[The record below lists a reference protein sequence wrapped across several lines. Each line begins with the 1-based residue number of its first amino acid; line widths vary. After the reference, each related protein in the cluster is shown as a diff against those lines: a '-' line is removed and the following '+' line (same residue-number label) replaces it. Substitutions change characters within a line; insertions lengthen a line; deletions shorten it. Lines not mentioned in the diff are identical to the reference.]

1 MAPTLAIAARHT
13 ASPTPGHTM
22 TPMPHPTRPSPFS
35 PTDLQVPLIQ
45 APMAGGIST
54 PSLAVAVGQAG
65 GLGFLAAG
73 YLSPDAVAAQIAE
86 VRKSVDLFGVNLFVP
101 QPVAE
106 PDRIPAYRREL
117 EETEAERYAVALPDP
132 DLADTDHWQA
142 KLTLL
147 LGDPVPVVSFTFG
160 LPDAET
166 VAHFK
171 DQGTY
176 TVGTVTTVDEA
187 HQAVN
192 VGIDALCVQGPE
204 AGGHRGTFNPA
215 ALPSTTPLLTLLS
228 EIRAATA
235 PIPLIAAGALAT
247 PNDVARAR
255 AAGAALTQ
263 HGTAFLRATE
273 AGTHPL
279 HRDALTDPKFAD
291 TVLTRAFS
299 GRWVRTLQNRF
310 TEAHPQAPAAYP
322 ALNQLTRPLRAAAA
336 NQADPHGMGMYAG
349 TNHHLAQA
357 APAAE
362 ILATLAEGV
371 GALS

>member
-1 MAPTLAIAARHT
+1 
-13 ASPTPGHTM
+13 
-22 TPMPHPTRPSPFS
+22 
-35 PTDLQVPLIQ
+35 
-45 APMAGGIST
+45 MAGGIST
-54 PSLAVAVGQAG
+54 PSLAVAIGQAG

-106 PDRIPAYRREL
+106 PDRVPAYRREL
-117 EETEAERYAVALPDP
+117 EETEAERYAVTLP
-132 DLADTDHWQA
+132 DTDHWQA

-147 LGDPVPVVSFTFG
+147 LNDPVPVVSFTFG

-166 VAHFK
+166 VAHLK

-176 TVGTVTTVDEA
+176 TGGTVTSVDEA
-187 HQAVN
+187 HQAAN
-192 VGIDALCVQGPE
+192 AGIDALSVQGPE

-228 EIRAATA
+228 EIRAAAA

-255 AAGAALTQ
+255 A
-263 HGTAFLRATE
+263 
-273 AGTHPL
+273 
-279 HRDALTDPKFAD
+279 
-291 TVLTRAFS
+291 
-299 GRWVRTLQNRF
+299 
-310 TEAHPQAPAAYP
+310 
-322 ALNQLTRPLRAAAA
+322 
-336 NQADPHGMGMYAG
+336 
-349 TNHHLAQA
+349 
-357 APAAE
+357 PAAE
-362 ILATLAEGV
+362 TLATLAEGV

>member
-1 MAPTLAIAARHT
+1 
-13 ASPTPGHTM
+13 
-22 TPMPHPTRPSPFS
+22 
-35 PTDLQVPLIQ
+35 
-45 APMAGGIST
+45 MAGGIST

-73 YLSPDAVAAQIAE
+73 YLSPDTVAAQIAE

-101 QPVAE
+101 QPIAE

-117 EETEAERYAVALPDP
+117 DETEAQRYGVTLPDP
-132 DLADTDHWQA
+132 DLEDTDHWQA
-142 KLTLL
+142 KLALL
-147 LGDPVPVVSFTFG
+147 LDDPVPVVSFTFG

-166 VAHFK
+166 VAHLK

-176 TVGTVTTVDEA
+176 TVATVTTADEA

-215 ALPSTTPLLTLLS
+215 TLPSTTPLLALLT
-228 EIRAATA
+228 EIRAAVA
-235 PIPLIAAGALAT
+235 HIPLIAAGALAT
-247 PNDVARAR
+247 PDDVTRTR

-263 HGTAFLRATE
+263 HGTAFLRAEE

-310 TEAHPQAPAAYP
+310 TDAHPQAPAAYP

-336 NQADPHGMGMYAG
+336 NRADPHGMGMYAG

-357 APAAE
+357 APTAE

-371 GALS
+371 GVSS

>member
-1 MAPTLAIAARHT
+1 
-13 ASPTPGHTM
+13 M

-54 PSLAVAVGQAG
+54 PSLAVAIGQAG

-106 PDRIPAYRREL
+106 PDRVPAYRREL
-117 EETEAERYAVALPDP
+117 EETEAERYAVTLP
-132 DLADTDHWQA
+132 DTDHWQA

-147 LGDPVPVVSFTFG
+147 LNDPVPVVSFTFG

-176 TVGTVTTVDEA
+176 TVGTVTSVDEA

-215 ALPSTTPLLTLLS
+215 ALRSPRPSPRRLPRPQPTNPPPTRRSRQPG
-228 EIRAATA
+228 R
-235 PIPLIAAGALAT
+235 P
-247 PNDVARAR
+247 AR
-255 AAGAALTQ
+255 
-263 HGTAFLRATE
+263 
-273 AGTHPL
+273 
-279 HRDALTDPKFAD
+279 HRHVRRHQPPSSPGRPRRRDPRNAS
-291 TVLTRAFS
+291 R
-299 GRWVRTLQNRF
+299 RCRR
-310 TEAHPQAPAAYP
+310 P
-322 ALNQLTRPLRAAAA
+322 QLTSPK
-336 NQADPHGMGMYAG
+336 
-349 TNHHLAQA
+349 
-357 APAAE
+357 
-362 ILATLAEGV
+362 
-371 GALS
+371 